1 MFLLFLKE
9 IDCSE
14 YGNGSCPENERPLGV
29 RAAMYSFM
37 VGAIFIAVFGNLAM
51 IISISYFKQLHT
63 PSNFL
68 ILSMAV
74 TDLLLGFT
82 IMPYSMIRSVENC
95 WYFGLTFCKIHYSFD
110 LMLSIASI
118 FHLCSVAVDR
128 FYAICYPLR
137 YSSKMTV
144 PVIKRLLLLC
154 WSVPGAFAF
163 GVVFSE
169 AYADGIEGYGIL
181 VACSSSCPVMFNKL
195 WGTTLFMAGFFTP
208 GSVMV
213 AIYGKIFAVSRK
225 HARAINNLPENQNN
239 QMRRD
244 KRQPKL

>member
-1 MFLLFLKE
+1 
-9 IDCSE
+9 
-14 YGNGSCPENERPLGV
+14 
-29 RAAMYSFM
+29 MYSFM
-37 VGAIFIAVFGNLAM
+37 AGSIFITIFGNLAM

-63 PSNFL
+63 PTNFL
-68 ILSMAV
+68 ILSMAI
-74 TDLLLGFT
+74 TDFLLGFT

-110 LMLSIASI
+110 LMLSITSI
-118 FHLCSVAVDR
+118 FHLCSVAIDR
-128 FYAICYPLR
+128 FYAVCYPLH
-137 YSSKMTV
+137 YSTKITI

-169 AYADGIEGYGIL
+169 AYADGIEGYDIL

-208 GSVMV
+208 GSMMV
-213 AIYGKIFAVSRK
+213 GIYGKIFAVSRK
-225 HARAINNLPENQNN
+225 HAHAINNLRENQNN
-239 QMRRD
+239 QVKKD
-244 KRQPKL
+244 KKAAKTLGIVIGVFLLCWFPSFFTILLDPF